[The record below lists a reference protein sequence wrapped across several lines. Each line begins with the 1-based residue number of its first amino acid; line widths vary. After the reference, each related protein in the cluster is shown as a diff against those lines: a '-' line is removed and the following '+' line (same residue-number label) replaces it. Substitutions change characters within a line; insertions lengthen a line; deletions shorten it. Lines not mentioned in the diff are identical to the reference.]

1 MKIYDCFNFFNELD
15 ILELRL
21 NILYEHVD
29 YFVIVEADKTH
40 SGENKPFYLKE
51 NMERFKKFSDKII
64 SYHILDTPSNFANM
78 PTSGLDPELQKVH
91 NFINN
96 QTNRFNRLTQ
106 PDYGRDFFQ
115 KESVRRALT
124 GCNDEDLILI
134 SDADEIP
141 NPEIFK
147 TLNTLDLDNSLY
159 SLRQPMYCY
168 YLNMLMDSSWCGSK
182 MGKYKNVK
190 DLSFNEIRGD
200 SSLTNTLEHG
210 GWHFS
215 FMGGEEMV
223 RKKITSYSARDMVNP
238 NVLNNIGKNIQE
250 NRDVFFRCGLNMVA
264 IGEDHPKY
272 LVENINKYSKM
283 IK

>member
-78 PTSGLDPELQKVH
+78 PTAGLDTELQKVH

-106 PDYGRDFFQ
+106 PDYGRDF
-115 KESVRRALT
+115 
-124 GCNDEDLILI
+124 CH
-134 SDADEIP
+134 
-141 NPEIFK
+141 
-147 TLNTLDLDNSLY
+147 
-159 SLRQPMYCY
+159 
-168 YLNMLMDSSWCGSK
+168 LMK
-182 MGKYKNVK
+182 
-190 DLSFNEIRGD
+190 
-200 SSLTNTLEHG
+200 
-210 GWHFS
+210 
-215 FMGGEEMV
+215 
-223 RKKITSYSARDMVNP
+223 
-238 NVLNNIGKNIQE
+238 
-250 NRDVFFRCGLNMVA
+250 
-264 IGEDHPKY
+264 
-272 LVENINKYSKM
+272 
-283 IK
+283 

>member
-21 NILYEHVD
+21 NILYDHVD
-29 YFVIVEADKTH
+29 YFVIVEADETH
-40 SGENKPFYLKE
+40 SGEAKPFYLEE

-64 SYHILDTPSNFANM
+64 SHHILDTPSNFNKLSS
-78 PTSGLDPELQKVH
+78 PGSDIELHRIH

-96 QTNRFNRLTQ
+96 QTNRFNRANQ

-115 KESVRRALT
+115 KESVRRALID
-124 GCNDEDLILI
+124 CNDDDLILI

-141 NPEIFK
+141 NPAIFK
-147 TLNTLDLDNSLY
+147 TINGLDLDNSLY

-182 MGKYKNVK
+182 MGKYKNIK

-200 SSLTNTLEHG
+200 SSLTNILEQG

-238 NVLNNIGKNIQE
+238 NVLDSISKNIQE
-250 NRDVFFRCGLNMVA
+250 DRDVFFRCGLNRVS
-264 IGEDHPKY
+264 IGKDHPQY
-272 LVENINKYSKM
+272 LVENINKYSRM